1 MMNTNHDKYKFIYKI
16 PYKYSSEQ
24 MEGFNISA
32 FIVNSEAYPYINC
45 ENTITYIQKV
55 FPKDVI
61 SDKYF
66 YEEIDDENGYFYCNS
81 LKGVYLYKSTF
92 QMPEDGFSMND
103 NDELFLDLNHLINN
117 INYLN
122 ADLLALQTAVMRNTA
137 SAKDHLFVDICRISA
152 DGKYLEIDM
161 SCDPN
166 YTYRSFGFYDYLDD
180 MSSNKPTD
188 LMDCL
193 DTDVNGDYT
202 NRQLLRIN
210 LDKLNGKSMYYII
223 VEIWLKEYNID
234 GTHNDPKSVVD
245 SIELFTN
252 AVSDVTNV
260 YFYLLPR
267 LIQLTKPCDPCDTQ
281 ISPEIQR
288 AFLVL
293 WSHLEAI
300 RLERWKEAEMF
311 YTLIKNNFQNCLGDF
326 ELKQKS
332 CNCHGQK
339 QSNFDYRR

>member
-1 MMNTNHDKYKFIYKI
+1 
-16 PYKYSSEQ
+16 
-24 MEGFNISA
+24 
-32 FIVNSEAYPYINC
+32 
-45 ENTITYIQKV
+45 
-55 FPKDVI
+55 
-61 SDKYF
+61 
-66 YEEIDDENGYFYCNS
+66 
-81 LKGVYLYKSTF
+81 
-92 QMPEDGFSMND
+92 
-103 NDELFLDLNHLINN
+103 
-117 INYLN
+117 
-122 ADLLALQTAVMRNTA
+122 MRNTA

-180 MSSNKPTD
+180 MNTNKPTD
-188 LMDCL
+188 LIHYL
-193 DTDVNGDYT
+193 DTDVNGECK

-234 GTHNDPKSVVD
+234 GTYNDPQSVTN
-245 SIELFTN
+245 SIEVFTN

-260 YFYLLPR
+260 YFYLLPG
-267 LIQLTKPCDPCDTQ
+267 LIQLTKPCDPCDIL

-293 WSHLEAI
+293 WSHLEAM
-300 RLERWKEAEMF
+300 RLKRWKEAEMF

-326 ELKQKS
+326 ELKQKF
-332 CNCHGQK
+332 CNCHG
-339 QSNFDYRR
+339 